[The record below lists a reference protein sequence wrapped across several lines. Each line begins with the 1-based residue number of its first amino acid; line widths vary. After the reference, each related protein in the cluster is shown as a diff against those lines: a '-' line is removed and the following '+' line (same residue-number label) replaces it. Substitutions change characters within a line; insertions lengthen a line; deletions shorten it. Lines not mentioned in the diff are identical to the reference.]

1 MFVVM
6 VMAVA
11 LRPTVFVISI
21 GIVAL
26 PVVVMFAILASIP
39 TLVHLPV
46 PAAPAEIPAPA
57 FVSIPIAILIPPPVP
72 RPVPVPLLIPT
83 RTMLPGDS
91 CSGGPKKAC
100 KRYVGLQA
108 GTLASGVT
116 FWGFLASLRFVARH
130 PGSRMSRLP

>member
-72 RPVPVPLLIPT
+72 LLIPT